1 MTTRG
6 KIVFTIVILA
16 VVGFGMFRWWD
27 KIAPKSQTQT
37 HSINVDEVKKAVKEA
52 QTGAFS
58 AGAGFS
64 SADALLFNVRIQE
77 NNLFDAQLNESA
89 TQTQTNIAVVNL
101 FKALGGGW
109 DAQ

>member
-52 QTGAFS
+52 QTPP
-58 AGAGFS
+58 
-64 SADALLFNVRIQE
+64 ADIPLPTQRPT
-77 NNLFDAQLNESA
+77 LN
-89 TQTQTNIAVVNL
+89 
-101 FKALGGGW
+101 
-109 DAQ
+109 